1 MRGRRE
7 INFSVLALEL
17 GGVVYW
23 MQSTPSPTV
32 LPRSQQSS
40 CCSLSADLEDL
51 ENCQKELVKQLSQ
64 ISKIK
69 E

>member
-32 LPRSQQSS
+32 EARSQQSS
-40 CCSLSADLEDL
+40 CCTLSADLEDL
-51 ENCQKELVKQLSQ
+51 KNCQKELVKQLSQ